1 MPPPG
6 LRRLRRGA
14 ALRARRRPRRSSVS
28 RGGAIGLTICE
39 DLWNDKDFF
48 RARRLYRDDPGE
60 TLLARGADLIVNVSA
75 SPFSEGKPRL
85 RRRMLARLARDGG
98 VPVAY
103 LNLVGGNDELV
114 FDGGSM
120 VLDGRGRVRRPRR
133 PLRGGLRRRRPRR
146 ARASRPSPARS
157 RPTFPTTPRGSRS
170 SRSGAR
176 SSSASATTRGSA
188 GSGRAVVGL
197 SGGIDS
203 ALVGA
208 LAVDAL
214 GAENVTGLA
223 LPSRYS
229 SEGSIA
235 DARALAEALGI
246 RLEVV
251 PIEPLFAAAKAT
263 LAPLFAGRPE
273 DVTEEN
279 LQARIRGMLLMA
291 FSNKLGPL
299 LLTTGNKSELAVG
312 YCTLYGDMCGG
323 LAPISD
329 LPKMRVYALARHL
342 NRRAGREL
350 IPASTLEK
358 APSAEL
364 RPGQTD
370 QDSLPPYELLDR
382 VLEGLVERNRT
393 PAAVAREVGA
403 PGGARRRD
411 RAADR
416 PGRVQAA
423 AGRPRPEGLDEGVR
437 ERPPHPDRAGLQGVK
452 YAGELPRSRYP
463 WKEIPG
469 SSHDVLLSRIAALGA
484 GLSVLDVGFG
494 AGHLAR
500 RIRPCCR
507 YLAGIELDPE
517 AALRR
522 GGLLRRP
529 ARRRRR
535 PRARR
540 ARGGSPSTSSSRET
554 SSSTSPSPSSR
565 SPSSGRS

>member
-1 MPPPG
+1 MRLALGQMNATIGDFSGNGRRIEALWKEAEAARADLLLVPEMALGGYPPRDLLDRPSFLADAARLLSELTRRAG
-6 LRRLRRGA
+6 RTALLAGTFLPNPSSTGKPLFNAAVLLRDGRVAAVARKCLLPAYDVFDEVRHFEPARRPTLA
-14 ALRARRRPRRSSVS
+14 RFARRRV
-28 RGGAIGLTICE
+28 GLTICE

-98 VPVAY
+98 IPVAY

-120 VLDGRGRVRRPRR
+120 VVDGSGRVRARAALFEEDLVVVDLDGPRATPCAGPEPPGLSDDVEGE
-133 PLRGGLRRRRPRR
+133 PLESLRRALVLGIRDY
-146 ARASRPSPARS
+146 ARKCGFS
-157 RPTFPTTPRGSRS
+157 T
-170 SRSGAR
+170 
-176 SSSASATTRGSA
+176 
-188 GSGRAVVGL
+188 AVVGL

-214 GAENVTGLA
+214 GAGNVTGLA

-235 DARALAEALGI
+235 DARALAGALGV
-246 RLEVV
+246 RLEVL

-263 LAPLFAGRPE
+263 LAPLFAGREE

-342 NRRAGREL
+342 NRRAGREV

-358 APSAEL
+358 PPSAEL

-382 VLEGLVERNRT
+382 VLEGLVERNR
-393 PAAVAREVGA
+393 PAAALAREAGVPEALVAGIARQIDRAEYKRQQAA
-403 PGGARRRD
+403 PGLK
-411 RAADR
+411 
-416 PGRVQAA
+416 VST
-423 AGRPRPEGLDEGVR
+423 
-437 ERPPHPDRAGLQGVK
+437 K
-452 YAGELPRSRYP
+452 S
-463 WKEIPG
+463 
-469 SSHDVLLSRIAALGA
+469 
-484 GLSVLDVGFG
+484 FG
-494 AGHLAR
+494 TGR
-500 RIRPCCR
+500 RIPI
-507 YLAGIELDPE
+507 AQVS
-517 AALRR
+517 R
-522 GGLLRRP
+522 G
-529 ARRRRR
+529 
-535 PRARR
+535 
-540 ARGGSPSTSSSRET
+540 
-554 SSSTSPSPSSR
+554 
-565 SPSSGRS
+565 

>member
-1 MPPPG
+1 MRLALGQMNATIGDFQGNGARIEALWKEAEAAKADLLLVPEMALCGYPPRDLLDRPSFQAEAA
-6 LRRLRRGA
+6 RLLS
-14 ALRARRRPRRSSVS
+14 ALARRAGRTALLAGTILPNPS
-28 RGGAIGLTICE
+28 RTGKPLFNAAVLLRNGRVAAVARKSLLPAYDVFDEARHFEPAKGPTLARLAGRKVGLTICE

-48 RARRLYRDDPGE
+48 RARRLYPDDPGE
-60 TLLARGADLIVNVSA
+60 TLLSRGADLIVNVSA

-120 VLDGRGRVRRPRR
+120 VLDGTGRVRARAALFEEDLVVVDLDGPRVAPVLGSEPADLPDDADGE
-133 PLRGGLRRRRPRR
+133 PLESLRRALVLGIRDY
-146 ARASRPSPARS
+146 ARKCG
-157 RPTFPTTPRGSRS
+157 F
-170 SRSGAR
+170 
-176 SSSASATTRGSA
+176 AT
-188 GSGRAVVGL
+188 AVVGL

-203 ALVGA
+203 ALVAA

-214 GAENVTGLA
+214 GAENVTGLS

-229 SEGSIA
+229 SEGSVA
-235 DARALAEALGI
+235 DARALADALGI

-251 PIEPLFAAAKAT
+251 PIEPVFAAARGA

-312 YCTLYGDMCGG
+312 YCTLYGDMAGG

-329 LPKMRVYALARHL
+329 LPKMRVYALSRHL

-350 IPASTLEK
+350 IPSSTLEK

-382 VLEGLVERNRT
+382 VLEGLVERNRP
-393 PAAVAREVGA
+393 PAAVARETGA
-403 PGGARRRD
+403 PTALVAGLARQID
-411 RAADR
+411 RAEYKR
-416 PGRVQAA
+416 QQAA
-423 AGRPRPEGLDEGVR
+423 PGLKVSTK
-437 ERPPHPDRAGLQGVK
+437 AF
-452 YAGELPRSRYP
+452 
-463 WKEIPG
+463 G
-469 SSHDVLLSRIAALGA
+469 SG
-484 GLSVLDVGFG
+484 
-494 AGHLAR
+494 R
-500 RIRPCCR
+500 RIPI
-507 YLAGIELDPE
+507 AQVSK
-517 AALRR
+517 A
-522 GGLLRRP
+522 
-529 ARRRRR
+529 
-535 PRARR
+535 
-540 ARGGSPSTSSSRET
+540 
-554 SSSTSPSPSSR
+554 
-565 SPSSGRS
+565 

>member
-1 MPPPG
+1 MRLALGQMNATVGDFAGNGAKIEVLWKEAEAAKADLLLVPEMALCGYPPRDLLERPSFQADAG
-6 LRRLRRGA
+6 KLLS
-14 ALRARRRPRRSSVS
+14 ALARRARGTALLAGTLLPNPAPTGKALFNAAVLLRNGRVAAVAKKSLLPAYDVFDEARHFEPA
-28 RGGAIGLTICE
+28 GAPTLARIAGRKAGLTICE

-48 RARRLYRDDPGE
+48 RARRLYPHDPGE
-60 TLLARGADLIVNVSA
+60 ILLGRGADLIVNVSA

-85 RRRMLARLARDGG
+85 RRRMLSRLARDGR

-120 VLDGRGRVRRPRR
+120 VLDGSGRV
-133 PLRGGLRRRRPRR
+133 R
-146 ARASRPSPARS
+146 ARASL
-157 RPTFPTTPRGSRS
+157 FGEDFVVVDLDGSRVAPVTGTEPADLPDDADGEPLES
-170 SRSGAR
+170 LRRALVLGIRDYAR
-176 SSSASATTRGSA
+176 KCGFAT
-188 GSGRAVVGL
+188 AVVGL

-214 GAENVTGLA
+214 GASNVTGLA

-229 SEGSIA
+229 SEGSVT

-246 RLEVV
+246 RLEVL
-251 PIEPLFAAAKAT
+251 PIEPVFAAARET

-329 LPKMRVYALARHL
+329 LPKMRVYALARHV
-342 NRRAGREL
+342 NRRAGREV

-358 APSAEL
+358 PPSAEL

-370 QDSLPPYELLDR
+370 QDSLPPYETLDR
-382 VLEGLVERNRT
+382 ILEGLVERGR
-393 PAAVAREVGA
+393 PPSAVARETGA
-403 PGGARRRD
+403 PPALVEGIARQID
-411 RAADR
+411 RAEYKR
-416 PGRVQAA
+416 QQAA
-423 AGRPRPEGLDEGVR
+423 PGLRVSTK
-437 ERPPHPDRAGLQGVK
+437 AF
-452 YAGELPRSRYP
+452 
-463 WKEIPG
+463 G
-469 SSHDVLLSRIAALGA
+469 SG
-484 GLSVLDVGFG
+484 
-494 AGHLAR
+494 R
-500 RIRPCCR
+500 RIPI
-507 YLAGIELDPE
+507 AQVS
-517 AALRR
+517 
-522 GGLLRRP
+522 
-529 ARRRRR
+529 
-535 PRARR
+535 RA
-540 ARGGSPSTSSSRET
+540 
-554 SSSTSPSPSSR
+554 
-565 SPSSGRS
+565 